1 MPSSAPIRWSQLPPS
16 IASTLRAAVRRIRRI
31 LWTRGLLAVGA
42 TAIASI
48 LVIMGI
54 DAAFTLYSN
63 TVRWAIT
70 LTGAGITAL
79 VAWHS
84 LVKPLSR
91 PFTPARIAAILEA
104 RHPELEE
111 RISTVVE
118 ILSSPDAVYA
128 ESLSGELFTLLS
140 KEAETDASKVSPK
153 DEFTNRTVKP
163 KFYALAGALAILAVL
178 FCVAPT
184 IVKRLFIRAVN
195 PSAEVDNVFADA
207 LTVTPGDAVV
217 LLGEPL
223 SIQLDV
229 KSGFPG
235 LAYVHRC
242 ALLPNGSEGP
252 EIAERMRRSS
262 APTPSSEVPEEGD
275 AAADASPD
283 AGPDASP
290 ETPPPAPAPAVES
303 GSVRHYEQTIP
314 VVTSSFKYR
323 IHCGHALTHF
333 YTVTAVEVPDVDSM
347 SITLEYPA
355 YTGREPAVFKD
366 ADIDIAALPGTR
378 VTWAATFNRED
389 LSAHLVVP
397 GVKVRHETRTADS
410 SLWTAT
416 VDESTNSTWTLS
428 LSDSNGYTNAP
439 VAHVFRAVPDTPPS
453 ITLDEPRQYRL
464 RLPPHSKIPLQ
475 FTVRDDFG
483 VSTPELWYA
492 ATDTSA
498 REVAGGEYQSGADF
512 SLLRA
517 ARVFQRMDDGA
528 WHGVDAIDLS
538 TLNLANRKY
547 FQFQLRVSDN
557 LPAELG
563 GPHVTTSSLYTV
575 ELDQSALSLSSQSIN
590 AQEKRIRQVLEEV
603 VQRLTDSRNT
613 SSNVLEHVRS
623 GGILDDIALEQLS
636 ETRRDT
642 AMARTLSMRLVEE
655 IRDSMF
661 RPFAD
666 RLSDFTDNEAKA
678 AADRAEEVPLANPQD
693 RLSAIETSENASET
707 ARARAEELLN
717 DLTSLADRLRE
728 LERLRELAEREKA
741 LAEAA
746 EDVKDAEEAEMWKKL
761 QEELEAQLKEELAK
775 DPETFLEMLEKR
787 EEKIKELAEEA
798 KKLADEQA
806 ELKKDAEDLA
816 NPDKRDAAA
825 ERLEEKTQD
834 MPEDATPEERLA
846 KLEEDVA
853 EKAEDLRKETKDMR
867 DDLQE
872 FGEPAEPLLDPTKNA
887 AQNLDAAADK
897 AEDAA
902 DDLAPKPE
910 EAAADQFADP
920 NQDGQQD
927 QQQQNGQEDGQPPS
941 EETLQK
947 MQDAKELL
955 GDAAKNLSDTA
966 NQLDQMKEQLLQ
978 AIADSQAAQDE
989 NWPEPDYDALADAM
1003 ENMQDASE
1011 QIQQFQDAMEAAQD
1025 MKQAMDAQQK
1035 AMDALKQAA
1044 DAQLPQEQRDQAAQ
1058 EAAEAQQ
1065 QALDAQ
1071 QQAMEKMQDAGLD
1084 PAQQQQAMDA
1094 QQQAMDAREKAEESG
1109 TPEDWQQ
1116 ALNAQQQAMDAQQQA
1131 GEKLQQQTGMD
1142 PQNMQSQDPQQGP
1155 QMPQD
1160 PQQGQPMPQ
1169 DQQQAMQKAMQQA
1182 QQQAQQAAQQ
1192 MQQQMQQMMQ
1202 KMDLPVMPDPN
1213 ALQDPKNAQEVL
1225 KAMARQMQA
1234 REHAQEIP
1242 EALRGKITE
1251 VDWFR
1256 IQGDARS
1263 GVSGNL
1269 NNVPAEYRE
1278 LVRDYFQALS
1288 AGEEQQP

>member
-1 MPSSAPIRWSQLPPS
+1 M
-16 IASTLRAAVRRIRRI
+16 
-31 LWTRGLLAVGA
+31 
-42 TAIASI
+42 
-48 LVIMGI
+48 
-54 DAAFTLYSN
+54 
-63 TVRWAIT
+63 
-70 LTGAGITAL
+70 
-79 VAWHS
+79 
-84 LVKPLSR
+84 
-91 PFTPARIAAILEA
+91 
-104 RHPELEE
+104 
-111 RISTVVE
+111 
-118 ILSSPDAVYA
+118 
-128 ESLSGELFTLLS
+128 
-140 KEAETDASKVSPK
+140 
-153 DEFTNRTVKP
+153 KP

-178 FCVAPT
+178 FCIAPT

-195 PSAEVDNVFADA
+195 PSAEVDNVFAGA

-223 SIQLDV
+223 TIQLDV

-235 LAYVHRC
+235 LAYVHRA

-262 APTPSSEVPEEGD
+262 APTPTSDAPAEGD
-275 AAADASPD
+275 AADDAS
-283 AGPDASP
+283 PDASP
-290 ETPPPAPAPAVES
+290 ETPPPAPVAES

-314 VVTSSFKYR
+314 VVTTSFKYR

-333 YTVTAVEVPDVDSM
+333 YTVTAVESPDVDSM

-366 ADIDIAALPGTR
+366 VDVDIAALPGTR
-378 VTWAATFNRED
+378 VSWAATFNRED
-389 LSAHLVVP
+389 LSAHLTVP

-428 LSDSNGYTNAP
+428 LSDSYGYTNAP
-439 VAHVFRAVPDTPPS
+439 VAHAFRAVPDTPPS

-483 VSTPELWYA
+483 VSTPEIWYA
-492 ATDTSA
+492 ATDASA

-603 VQRLTDSRNT
+603 VQRLADSRNT

-642 AMARTLSMRLVEE
+642 AMARTLTTRLVEE

-666 RLSDFTDNEAKA
+666 RLSDFADNEAKA

-717 DLTSLADRLRE
+717 DLTELADRLRE

-746 EDVKDAEEAEMWKKL
+746 EDVKNADEAEMWKKL

-798 KKLADEQA
+798 KKLAEEQA
-806 ELKKDAEDLA
+806 ELKKDADDLA

-853 EKAEDLRKETKDMR
+853 AKAEDLRKETKDMR

-902 DDLAPKPE
+902 QDLAPE
-910 EAAADQFADP
+910 QENSAADQFADP
-920 NQDGQQD
+920 NQDAQTPQDAPQQPD
-927 QQQQNGQEDGQPPS
+927 TGDQPPS

-955 GDAAKNLSDTA
+955 NDAAKNLSDTA
-966 NQLDQMKEQLLQ
+966 DKLDQMKEQLQQ

-989 NWPEPDYDALADAM
+989 DWPEPDYDALADAM

-1011 QIQQFQDAMEAAQD
+1011 QVQQFQDAMEAAQD

-1065 QALDAQ
+1065 EALDAQ

-1109 TPEDWQQ
+1109 TPEDWQE
-1116 ALNAQQQAMDAQQQA
+1116 AIDAQQQAMDAQQQA
-1131 GEKLQQQTGMD
+1131 GENFQQQTGMD
-1142 PQNMQSQDPQQGP
+1142 PQNMQPQDPQQGQ

-1192 MQQQMQQMMQ
+1192 MQRQMQQMMQ

-1213 ALQDPKNAQEVL
+1213 ALQDPKSAQEVL

-1251 VDWFR
+1251 ADWFR
-1256 IQGDARS
+1256 IQGDAKS